1 MSYSHETVARIIAQ
15 SKNFGARL
23 AMHIQTA
30 NQEDVKPVI
39 HDGIPYD
46 TRTYELFLA
55 LKKVNP
61 YLEIG
66 YAPGCI
72 TSDRLHVASAWVY
85 VPTQQ
90 YALMKIGYGPFRANK
105 NLSLQYMICARHI
118 KNEKYKEW
126 RDQYLMLHSDSLPA
140 IVAKAKKYLRP
151 YTPQEEAALT
161 YDKFKANTY
170 SEKVASDVS
179 LIRAADNIAITL
191 RHTVISELVA
201 MRQAGHVFAARQLCE
216 AVDAYI
222 EQDKATKEEASLHA
236 HAWYVRIVD
245 RFGQAFAEVLPVF
258 DVQSKW
264 EGDIAALTTVIERY
278 KLDEIPEPLAGR
290 LTVLGMMSAGEGVS
304 GVGCKITDAAYWV
317 ERRADE

>member
-1 MSYSHETVARIIAQ
+1 MSYSHETVAHIKAQ
-15 SKNFGARL
+15 TENYSARV
-23 AMHIQTA
+23 AVSIETV
-30 NQEDVKPVI
+30 NQGDVRPVI
-39 HDGIPYD
+39 HNGVPYD
-46 TRTYELFLA
+46 TRTYDLFLA

-61 YLEIG
+61 QLEIG
-66 YAPGCI
+66 YAPGCS
-72 TSDRLHVASAWVY
+72 TSNRLYVVSAWVY

-90 YALMKIGYGPFRANK
+90 YALMMIGYGPFRANK
-105 NLSLQYMICARHI
+105 NLPLQYMICARHI
-118 KNEKYKEW
+118 KNEKYKGW
-126 RDQYLMLHSDSLPA
+126 RDQYHMLHSDSLPA

-161 YDKFKANTY
+161 FVKFRSSTY

-179 LIRAADNIAITL
+179 FIRAADNITITL

-201 MRQAGHVFAARQLCE
+201 MRQAGHVFAAPQLCE

-222 EQDKATKEEASLHA
+222 EQEKATKEEASLHA

-245 RFGQAFAEVLPVF
+245 RFGEAFAEVLPVF
-258 DVQSKW
+258 DVQMKN
-264 EGDIAALTTVIERY
+264 EGDIAALTTVIDRY

-290 LTVLGMMSAGEGVS
+290 LAVLGMMAAGEGVS
-304 GVGCKITDAAYWV
+304 GVGYKLTDSAYWV